1 MRASILSS
9 PATRALC
16 AACRNEAS
24 RTKAGAAFSTT
35 ACASKIDSRTP
46 LVPEQCRP
54 RVTTTTSRVTSQRR
68 LFSRSRVCQYS
79 TSTSSENTS
88 TTTQQKPNNPD
99 KPIPRYYALFPSTLP
114 HGPPPSGP
122 FDIDLRALRREFL
135 RLQAASHPDFHH
147 SANQFDN
154 NSSSS
159 PSAEAQLAA
168 RRKAE
173 ATSSLINSAYK
184 TLSSPLLRAQYLLK
198 ELYDIDLAGDESTD
212 YQNGSDPMLLM
223 TVLEAR
229 EVIDDAKSEEELVPV
244 REENEERVKASVE
257 KLSEAFAKEDVEA
270 AREECVKLRYW
281 MGIREGCDEWEEG
294 KGFIMHH

>member
-1 MRASILSS
+1 MRTSILSS

-16 AACRNEAS
+16 GACRNEAS
-24 RTKAGAAFSTT
+24 MTRATASFSTACLSKGDNRRPVT
-35 ACASKIDSRTP
+35 AK
-46 LVPEQCRP
+46 
-54 RVTTTTSRVTSQRR
+54 TTSRETRR
-68 LFSRSRVCQYS
+68 LFSRSRSCAYS
-79 TSTSSENTS
+79 TSTSTPSTS
-88 TTTQQKPNNPD
+88 SDTTASTQQKPHESSSSD
-99 KPIPRYYALFPSTLP
+99 KPIPRYYALFPTTLP

-159 PSAEAQLAA
+159 PSAEQQLAA

-229 EVIDDAKSEEELVPV
+229 EIIDDAKSEEDLVTV
-244 REENEERVKASVE
+244 REENEERIKESVQ
-257 KLSEAFAKEDVEA
+257 KLSEAFAREDVEA

-294 KGFIMHH
+294 KGFMMHH